1 MNGQPSA
8 GCPLLLP
15 LFINLRRHRLLRRH
29 LHRRQPSASRP
40 ASLSCLASRTSP
52 DQAESAQIALS
63 PSRLDFNNAFE
74 RSQRKSVRGVMKGQ
88 GYSSAVGM
96 VVVTVA
102 AFLPLKLESILAKSG
117 SQTTSGNRSQAGI
130 IDAHTLTATTGS
142 LTSVIPAG
150 NTSPSSIIDSITICA
165 TS

>member
-1 MNGQPSA
+1 
-8 GCPLLLP
+8 
-15 LFINLRRHRLLRRH
+15 
-29 LHRRQPSASRP
+29 
-40 ASLSCLASRTSP
+40 
-52 DQAESAQIALS
+52 
-63 PSRLDFNNAFE
+63 
-74 RSQRKSVRGVMKGQ
+74 MKGQ